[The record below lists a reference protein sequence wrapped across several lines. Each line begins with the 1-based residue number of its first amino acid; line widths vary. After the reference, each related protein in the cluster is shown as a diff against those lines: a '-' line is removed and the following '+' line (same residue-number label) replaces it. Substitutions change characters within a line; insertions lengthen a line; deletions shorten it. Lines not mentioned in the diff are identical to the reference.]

1 MSGTAESLVIQNF
14 ALHGRRKILWCP
26 DASHA
31 IKGVKNFLF
40 NHGEIRLSPE
50 EVRDFD
56 LDSDL
61 VELQAIKDL
70 VKFQEN
76 LEAKLVPKLSEAVLE
91 KAIGKYG
98 KMDVGTTIAI
108 FSRET
113 AAGICFMM
121 SNGGYP
127 QRYSTTAHWI
137 DQVAKWYQI
146 MGARGP
152 LFSFSLKEPEKRDDQ
167 IEFLGKFS
175 FYISK
180 TIFSKRQKTALS
192 EGKPVPLEAVQKSI
206 LMSTKSVID
215 LQEEILKDPEV
226 EFFSAGRTLA
236 DVIESLNGHLRV
248 YQKNPT
254 PVQVKRFLKIICV
267 SQFLTRVMGSNV
279 APDDSEFLT
288 EFSDIKKMKELE
300 NSEENEDFEHFVDVG
315 FEPGDFQNFE
325 DCAVANSWAYFGA
338 YVLHKT
344 ILTNSKCDDC
354 AKVLVAQNHEEN
366 HQSVNTLIDF
376 KEWKEK
382 PGQLTRPSELA
393 NKLFHIIEA
402 LFQSNRNQYY
412 KHNQKN
418 IKQRLVDFMYQQII
432 SKAEFDEIPH
442 KKHLKII
449 IARFMKGRLFF
460 WANFMNQADKKVM
473 SETKILLN
481 ESFASRST
489 RSKTHPDLK

>member
-1 MSGTAESLVIQNF
+1 MFGK
-14 ALHGRRKILWCP
+14 RKLFWCP
-26 DASHA
+26 DGSHA
-31 IKGVKNFLF
+31 LKGIKNFLF

-50 EVRDFD
+50 EVKEFD

-91 KAIGKYG
+91 KAVAKYG
-98 KMDVGTTIAI
+98 KMDVGTAMAI

-113 AAGICFMM
+113 AAGILFMM
-121 SNGGYP
+121 SNGDCP
-127 QRYSTTAHWI
+127 KRYSTTAHFI

-146 MGARGP
+146 IGARGP
-152 LFSFSLKEPEKRDDQ
+152 LFSFSNEHPEQKDDQ

-175 FYISK
+175 FFISK
-180 TIFSKRQKTALS
+180 AIFSKKQKTALS
-192 EGKPVPLEAVQKSI
+192 EGRKVPLEAVQKSI
-206 LMSTKSVID
+206 LMSTKTIID
-215 LQEEILKDPEV
+215 LQEEILQDPEV
-226 EFFSAGRTLA
+226 KFFSAGRTLA
-236 DVIESLNGHLRV
+236 DVIESVNGHLRV

-254 PVQVKRFLKIICV
+254 PVQVKRYLKIISV
-267 SQFLTRVMGSNV
+267 SHFLTRVMGSNV

-300 NSEENEDFEHFVDVG
+300 NAAENEDFENFEHFTDAG
-315 FEPGDFQNFE
+315 FDPGDFHNFE
-325 DCAVANSWAYFGA
+325 DYTVANSWSYFGA

-344 ILTNSKCDDC
+344 ILTQSKCDEC
-354 AKVLVAQNHEEN
+354 ANVLVVQNSKEN
-366 HQSVNTLIDF
+366 HQDVNTLIDF

-382 PGQLTRPSELA
+382 PGGLTRPTELA

-412 KHNQKN
+412 NQKN

-442 KKHLKII
+442 TKHLKII

-460 WANFMNQADKKVM
+460 WANFMNQADKKLM